1 MAACTWDSSSSPQD
15 YLPLDDSEYPFAG
28 VSRLVIE
35 TDNFRGIRDKET
47 KIKAKLQIYEKDGP
61 SSEIMT
67 LTVSG
72 RGYSS
77 FWMSKYGIK
86 LDFDQKQSLFGMP
99 KGTDFALVANFRDKT
114 HVKNYVTYQL
124 ASILGDDYSPRAQFV
139 EVFFNREYIG
149 LYLLVESVKVSKNRV
164 NLNKD
169 KASYL
174 VEKTTSHDNKPFFE
188 TKNGNLFEIK
198 YPKAPSQ
205 ESIGIITEHFEKF
218 EAAMKN
224 TARFTPPEWIDTLD
238 FARYYWI
245 QEFAK
250 NFDARFLRSI
260 FITWEQED
268 VLKMG
273 PVWDFD
279 LAYGIYRVGTIN
291 HLGWLLRD
299 SEWFKWLWRN
309 EEFKTICHNYW
320 TSNKHTF
327 KNVPDSIETVSQ
339 RIKKAVKNDNK
350 RWPTLNSTENMYHD
364 IAFESYEKAID
375 SLKNW
380 VSERYYWIDEN
391 L

>member
-1 MAACTWDSSSSPQD
+1 MAACSWDSSNSPQD
-15 YLPLDDSEYPFAG
+15 YLPLNDSEYPFAG
-28 VSRLVIE
+28 VPRLVIE
-35 TDNFRGIRDKET
+35 TDDFRGIRDKET
-47 KIKAKLQIYEKDGP
+47 LINAKLQIYEKDGP

-67 LTVSG
+67 LTVRG
-72 RGYSS
+72 RGNSS
-77 FWMSKYGIK
+77 FRMSKYGIK

-99 KGTDFALVANFRDKT
+99 KGTDFALVANFKDKT

-124 ASILGDDYSPRAQFV
+124 ASILGDDYSPRTQFV
-139 EVFFNREYIG
+139 EVFFNREYLG

-198 YPKAPSQ
+198 YPKEPSQ
-205 ESIGIITEHFEKF
+205 ESIDIVAEHFSKF
-218 EAAMKN
+218 EFAQKDTVHFIPSN
-224 TARFTPPEWIDTLD
+224 WIDTLD

-250 NFDARFLRSI
+250 NFDARFLRSL
-260 FITWEQED
+260 FTTWEQGD

-279 LAYGIYRVGTIN
+279 LAYGIFRTGTTGHKDWIVRN
-291 HLGWLLRD
+291 FGWY
-299 SEWFKWLWRN
+299 KWLWKN
-309 EEFKTICHNYW
+309 ESFKNSCLSYW
-320 TSNKHTF
+320 TQNKHLF

-364 IAFESYEKAID
+364 IAFESYEDAVD